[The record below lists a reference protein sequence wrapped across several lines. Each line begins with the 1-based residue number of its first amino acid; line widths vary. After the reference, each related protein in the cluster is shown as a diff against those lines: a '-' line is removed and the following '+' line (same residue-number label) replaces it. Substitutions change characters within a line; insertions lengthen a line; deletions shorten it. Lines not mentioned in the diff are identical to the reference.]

1 MGKILISFDYGR
13 RAEYLTSFVLSP
25 YAITVPIR
33 GHDDRVG
40 SDFLCVGFE
49 EENNSFLP
57 NLELLFW
64 VQTKS
69 QATKKPH
76 KIEISSKSTVDS
88 ILNNKM
94 PYFIAIVN
102 TKESPTLS
110 LYGTS
115 ERIAFRHMHPNIKVE
130 KLHFVPTLPKDQ
142 RMYKF
147 VESDNLAIIHMGKPF
162 LKFTTIDNY
171 IRIEK
176 YWKKLRSKI
185 KMEYQNFI
193 YASVGLGKYER
204 DPLPW
209 KDPGEEEKIFF
220 PTDGRLSEVTTRS
233 IFIALRMLDL
243 TVINNARKKDE
254 NHELVRAMD
263 CILKIFKP
271 VEQSTTE

>member
-33 GHDDRVG
+33 GHDDRVE

-57 NLELLFW
+57 RLELLFW

-69 QATKKPH
+69 QATKKPRR
-76 KIEISSKSTVDS
+76 ITISSKSTVDS

-115 ERIAFRHMHPNIKVE
+115 ERIAFRHMYPHIEVE
-130 KLHFVPTLPKDQ
+130 KLQFVPTMPKDQ
-142 RMYKF
+142 KMYKF
-147 VESDNLAIIHMGKPF
+147 VESEKLAIIHMGRPF

-171 IRIEK
+171 TRIDK
-176 YWKKLRSKI
+176 YWEKLRSKI
-185 KMEYQNFI
+185 KMEYENFI
-193 YASVGLGKYER
+193 YASVGLGNYKR

-209 KDPGEEEKIFF
+209 QDPGGEEKIFY

-233 IFIALRMLDL
+233 IYIALRMFDL
-243 TVINNARKKDE
+243 TAINNIRKKDE
-254 NHELVRAMD
+254 NHELVKAMER
-263 CILKIFKP
+263 ILKIFTHIK
-271 VEQSTTE
+271 

>member
-33 GHDDRVG
+33 GHDDRVE

-49 EENNSFLP
+49 EENNSFIP

-69 QATKKPH
+69 QSTKTPH
-76 KIEISSKSTVDS
+76 IIKIGSQSTVDS

-115 ERIAFRHMHPNIKVE
+115 ERIAFRHMYPHIKVE
-130 KLHFVPTLPKDQ
+130 KLHFIPTMPKDQ
-142 RMYKF
+142 IMYKF
-147 VESDNLAIIHMGKPF
+147 VESDNIAVIHMGKPF
-162 LKFTTIDNY
+162 LKFTTFDNY
-171 IRIEK
+171 TRIEGC
-176 YWKKLRSKI
+176 WQKLKSKI
-185 KMEYQNFI
+185 GMEYQNFL
-193 YASVGLGKYER
+193 YASVGLGNYKR
-204 DPLPW
+204 DPLLG
-209 KDPGEEEKIFF
+209 KIGEERKRFF
-220 PTDGRLSEVTTRS
+220 SLPMVGYH
-233 IFIALRMLDL
+233 
-243 TVINNARKKDE
+243 K
-254 NHELVRAMD
+254 
-263 CILKIFKP
+263 
-271 VEQSTTE
+271 